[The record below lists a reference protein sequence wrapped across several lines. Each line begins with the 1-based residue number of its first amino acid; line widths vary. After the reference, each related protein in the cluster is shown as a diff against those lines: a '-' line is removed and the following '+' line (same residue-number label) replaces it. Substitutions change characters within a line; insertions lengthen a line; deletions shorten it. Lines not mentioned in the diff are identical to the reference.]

1 VPFKA
6 LAAAIESAR
15 LLCGLPKQRNE
26 RSSTMVSQ
34 AHTRTA
40 ALRWA
45 GAIMLAAFS
54 AASTQAMAQSDQ
66 QDLVNAAE
74 TTFSNFARD
83 PDMTWLQ
90 QHFGDAKAVVI
101 APKVIKAGWIFG
113 GAGGRAVVF
122 ARNTQTGHWVG
133 PAFYNVGAASVGFQA
148 GVSVSETLT
157 LVMTDKGLN
166 SLLANSVKL
175 GGDASVA
182 AGPVGAG
189 ANSDVTTDFVAFSR
203 SKGVYGG
210 LNLEGSVIAVAN
222 DWNRSYY
229 GSDVLPPDIL
239 VRASAHNAQSDHF
252 SAMLGRALRVRT
264 SSAQ

>member
-1 VPFKA
+1 MFSKA
-6 LAAAIESAR
+6 HA
-15 LLCGLPKQRNE
+15 
-26 RSSTMVSQ
+26 
-34 AHTRTA
+34 RTA

-45 GAIMLAAFS
+45 GAVAFAALS
-54 AASTQAMAQSDQ
+54 AASTQALAQNEQ

-74 TTFSNFARD
+74 STFSNFTRD

-101 APKVIKAGWIFG
+101 APKIIKAGWIFG

-122 ARNTQTGHWVG
+122 ARSAQTGRWIG
-133 PAFYNVGAASVGFQA
+133 PSFYNIGAASVGFQA
-148 GVSVSETLT
+148 GVSVSETVT

-203 SKGVYGG
+203 AKGVYGG

-229 GSDVLPPDIL
+229 GADVLPPDIL
-239 VRASAHNAQSDHF
+239 ISANAHNAQADRL
-252 SAMLGRALRVRT
+252 AATLERALHVRT
-264 SSAQ
+264 GSAQ